1 VTRSSAGRR
10 APLLWSLAL
19 LLLSLLLGLAA
30 CGRGEEGAGARRPAN
45 RLARESS
52 PYLLLHAKDPVD
64 WYPWG
69 EEAFARAR
77 QEGKP
82 IFLSV
87 GYFSCY
93 WCHVME
99 REVFSK
105 PAMAELLNRWFVAV
119 KVDREE
125 RPDVDEIYIAAN
137 EALTGSPGWPNNLF
151 LTPDLKPFWAG
162 TYLPPE
168 DRAGSPGFRTVLT
181 QVHEGWEGHR
191 AALQATAEQVAG
203 AVRASLAASRA
214 PTPPTAAPPS
224 PPPTAA
230 AERAKALLMSQ
241 FQPATGGFGGPPR
254 FPSPGNL
261 FFLWEAAERGDA
273 AAREMVLVTL
283 RKMGQGA
290 IYDQLG
296 GGFHRYTLDAEWRL
310 PHFEKMLY
318 DNALLAEVLTL
329 TVGAS
334 PDPDL
339 ARLARGTLDFLLAE
353 MATPEGGF
361 RSAVDAETDGEEGA
375 YYVWRTAEL
384 RRVLREADFRFLAPL
399 FGFDGPPNLPGDRRT
414 LYLPLPL
421 SAQAGRLGLSPEDL
435 HARMDPLLEK
445 LRAARAR
452 RKPPRIDDKVLADW
466 NGMAIAAF
474 ARAGKVFGEPR
485 YTAAATRA
493 ADFALHQLHPGGG
506 PLLHAYRAGAAKVP
520 AFLDDYAY
528 LIRGLLAL
536 AEVSGEPRWGD
547 EAERLAAEMEERLRD
562 PQGGYT
568 AAAPDP
574 RLLFQSKTVTDG
586 AVPAGNA
593 IAILDL
599 LALSA
604 RTGKPVYRDRA
615 ASALRAFAP
624 DLDRYP
630 VAVPT
635 LALAVLRFH
644 GQSERHGM
652 SRPP

>member
-1 VTRSSAGRR
+1 MISAPGARWGRGS
-10 APLLWSLAL
+10 APGFALGL
-19 LLLSLLLGLAA
+19 LLCLGLCFAS
-30 CGRGEEGAGARRPAN
+30 CGRSQEPAARGVN

-52 PYLLLHAKDPVD
+52 PYLLLHAHDPVD

-105 PAMAELLNRWFVAV
+105 PAVAELMNRWFVSI

-125 RPDVDEIYIAAN
+125 QPDVDEIYIAAN

-151 LTPDLKPFWAG
+151 LTPDLKPFYAG
-162 TYLPPE
+162 TYMPPE
-168 DRAGSPGFRTVLT
+168 DRPGSPGFRTVLR
-181 QVHEGWEGHR
+181 QVQGGWESHR
-191 AALQATAEQVAG
+191 AALAATAEQVAG
-203 AVRASLAASRA
+203 AVRTALAASRA
-214 PTPPTAAPPS
+214 PAPE
-224 PPPTAA
+224 PPPIAA
-230 AERAKALLMSQ
+230 AERARTLLESHY
-241 FQPATGGFGGPPR
+241 QPATGGFGGPPQ

-261 FFLWEAAERGDA
+261 FFLWETAEGGDL
-273 AAREMVLVTL
+273 AAREMVLSTL

-296 GGFHRYTLDAEWRL
+296 GGFHRYTLDAEWRV

-318 DNALLAEVLTL
+318 DNAQLAEIL
-329 TVGAS
+329 TVAAAATD
-334 PDPDL
+334 DPDL
-339 ARLARGTLDFLLAE
+339 ARLARGTLDFLLRE
-353 MATPEGGF
+353 MALPEGGF
-361 RSAVDAETDGEEGA
+361 KSAIDAETDGEEGA
-375 YYVWRTAEL
+375 YYVWTTAEL
-384 RRVLREADFRFLAPL
+384 RQVLGDADFRFLAPIL
-399 FGFDGPPNLPGDRRT
+399 GFDGPPNLPGTGSSTGSTDRRT
-414 LYLPLPL
+414 LNLPHPL
-421 SAQAGRLGLSPEDL
+421 AEQAQRLGLSPEAL
-435 HARMDPLLEK
+435 RTRLEPLLAR
-445 LRAARAR
+445 LRAARAKR
-452 RKPPRIDDKVLADW
+452 RRPRIDDKVLTDW

-474 ARAGKVFGEPR
+474 ARAGKSLGEPR
-485 YTAAATRA
+485 YTAAARKT
-493 ADFALHQLHPGGG
+493 ADFVLARLHPGNG
-506 PLLHAYRAGAAKVP
+506 PLLHAYRGGAAKIP

-536 AEVSGEPRWGD
+536 ADATDATGEPRWNQ
-547 EAERLAAEMEERLRD
+547 EAERLATELEQRLRD

-568 AAAPDP
+568 LAGPNP
-574 RLLFQSKTVTDG
+574 RLLFQSKTITDG
-586 AVPAGNA
+586 AIPAGNA
-593 IAILDL
+593 VAILDL
-599 LALSA
+599 LALA
-604 RTGKPVYRDRA
+604 RKTGNAVYRERA

-630 VAVPT
+630 AAVPT

-644 GQSERHGM
+644 GG
-652 SRPP
+652 